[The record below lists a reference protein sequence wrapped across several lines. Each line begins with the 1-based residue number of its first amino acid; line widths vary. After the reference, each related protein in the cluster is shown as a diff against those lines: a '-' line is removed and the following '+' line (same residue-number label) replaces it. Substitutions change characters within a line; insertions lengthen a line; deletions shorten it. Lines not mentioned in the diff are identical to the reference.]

1 MNNFLG
7 EGNCRGRGIFA
18 AYREKHDESVCDLAG
33 NGAIDAYACAAH
45 ALNDGSHPRDST
57 PRMALTQI
65 VESSHTGL
73 APYE

>member
-1 MNNFLG
+1 
-7 EGNCRGRGIFA
+7 
-18 AYREKHDESVCDLAG
+18 VCDLAG